1 MGLNHILVDFASDT
15 QDQHFW
21 SSNIS
26 SAVFLAF
33 TTVNSFEKRYFVD
46 FLKNLFH
53 LQMEALHCVNDE
65 CNFY

>member
-21 SSNIS
+21 ASNIS

-33 TTVNSFEKRYFVD
+33 TTVNRFDNRHFVI
-46 FLKNLFH
+46 FLKFVPH
-53 LQMEALHCVNDE
+53 AIGGVALCK
-65 CNFY
+65 